1 MKKILLP
8 LLLIL
13 AVGMLAAVESEPS
26 EVVGY
31 VKYDCYTGFSYVAIP
46 MGSAGNAEDLVAS
59 NMPSISAIYKFIP
72 TLQGWTSIVYDPEF
86 EEWIGSMPVVPGD
99 VLLLKC
105 TANTTFYSIGSLP
118 NNYTYNIT
126 NGYNY
131 ITVPVNRGNISAA
144 EQIGNE
150 IGDIRSIFRWLNNSQ
165 GWESIVYDSEFME
178 WIGTIPVSIGDVL
191 LLNSSGTAIWPSATK
206 VNNQNILGKK

>member
-13 AVGMLAAVESEPS
+13 TVGMLAAVESEPS

-46 MGSAGNAEDLVAS
+46 MGEGGNAEDLVSS
-59 NMPSISAIYKFIP
+59 NMPNITAIFKFVP
-72 TLQGWTSIVYDPEF
+72 SLQGWTSIEYDTEF
-86 EEWIGSMPVVPGD
+86 QEWTDSMPVVPGD
-99 VLLLKC
+99 VLLLEC

-118 NNYTYNIT
+118 TNYTYNIT
-126 NGYNY
+126 PGYNY
-131 ITVPVNRGNISAA
+131 LTVPVNRGNIQAA

-150 IGDIRSIFRWLNNSQ
+150 IGNINSIFRWLNISQ
-165 GWESIVYDSEFME
+165 GWESIDYDSEFME
-178 WIGTIPVSIGDVL
+178 WTDTLPASIGDVFL
-191 LLNSSGTAIWPSATK
+191 LDSSGTAIWPTASKTINMK
-206 VNNQNILGKK
+206 ISGKK

>member
-31 VKYDCYTGFSYVAIP
+31 VKYDCYTGLSYVAIP
-46 MGSAGNAEDLVAS
+46 MGTAGNAEDLVAS
-59 NMPSISAIYKFIP
+59 NMPSISAIYKFNP
-72 TLQGWTSIVYDPEF
+72 SLQVWTSIDYDPEF
-86 EEWIGSMPVVPGD
+86 GEWIGSIPVVPGD
-99 VLLLKC
+99 VLLLGC
-105 TANTTFYSIGSLP
+105 TTNTTFYSIGSLP
-118 NNYTYNIT
+118 NNYTYNIS

-131 ITVPVNRGNISAA
+131 ITVPVNRGDISAA

-150 IGDIRSIFRWLNNSQ
+150 IGNINSIYRWLNNSQ
-165 GWESIVYDSEFME
+165 VWGAIDYDSEFME
-178 WIGTIPVSIGDVL
+178 WVGTMPASIGDVF

-206 VNNQNILGKK
+206 VNNQKILGKN